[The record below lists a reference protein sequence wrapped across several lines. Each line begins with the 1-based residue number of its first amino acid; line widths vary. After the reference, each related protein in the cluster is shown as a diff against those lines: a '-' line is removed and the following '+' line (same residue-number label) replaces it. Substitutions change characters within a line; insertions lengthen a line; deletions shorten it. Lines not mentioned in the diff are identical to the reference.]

1 MVVIRLSR
9 AGAKK
14 RPFYHICVSDRRN
27 KRDGS
32 FIEKLGFYNPIAKE
46 TEEKIKFDKERYDY
60 WVSVG
65 AQPSDTVMMLLKRS
79 QMTDEEIAKLEQK
92 KIDAKQKRKEQE
104 ILKKQEEAKAAE
116 AEEAPAEEAPAE
128 EAPAEEAPAEE
139 APAEEAPAEEA
150 PAEEAPAEEAP
161 AEEAPAEEAPAEEA
175 PAEEAPA
182 EEAPAEEAPAEEAPA
197 EEAKKHQLK
206 KHQLKKHQLKKLL
219 LKKLLLKKHLLKKHQ
234 LKKHL
239 LKKHLLKK
247 HQPKKLLLK
256 KHLLKKHQLKKHL
269 LKKHLLKKLLPKKL
283 NQKKRKISNINNI
296 PVAKFGKT
304 HGLKGEIKV
313 ISYCDPLEN
322 ILTFSNFFL
331 EDKSPLKIR
340 FVSTSKSFIAKI
352 ESIDS
357 IEDAKAFVNKEIFV
371 PIEEIRQDDDAI
383 YWNDLIGCDVIDQN
397 SKLLGKIYKLENHG
411 ASDLIFIQTN
421 QEDIIIPLEDQFL
434 GKFDI
439 EANVLNVNWE

>member
-175 PAEEAPA
+175 E
-182 EEAPAEEAPAEEAPA
+182 
-197 EEAKKHQLK
+197 
-206 KHQLKKHQLKKLL
+206 
-219 LKKLLLKKHLLKKHQ
+219 LKKHLLKKHQ

-247 HQPKKLLLK
+247 HQ
-256 KHLLKKHQLKKHL
+256 LKKHQLKKHL
-269 LKKHLLKKLLPKKL
+269 LKKHQLKKLKLKKHLLKKHQPKLLLKKLLLKKHQLKKLQLKKHQLKKHLLKKLLLKKL